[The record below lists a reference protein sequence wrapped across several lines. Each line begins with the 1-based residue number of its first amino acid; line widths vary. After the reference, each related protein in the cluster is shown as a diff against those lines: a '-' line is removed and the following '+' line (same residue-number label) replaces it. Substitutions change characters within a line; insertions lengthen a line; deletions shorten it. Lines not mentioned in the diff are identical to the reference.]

1 MKQSFLILLAGCCMI
16 LFSCT
21 TPGNGQNNATSSV
34 NNNENISDILKQ
46 MPAPKKGYKRM
57 VISVPAKKDAAEER
71 NYKIE
76 IIPGKQ
82 MKVDCNEHGLIG
94 ELTEKD
100 LEGWGYT
107 YYEFTGS
114 GDVFSTKM
122 GCPDNTLHDEFV
134 SGKTQ
139 IVAYNSNMP
148 LVVYIPE
155 SLQVRYKIWEGG
167 TIYEASEK

>member
-1 MKQSFLILLAGCCMI
+1 MKQSFLILWVSCSI
-16 LFSCT
+16 VLFSCT
-21 TPGNGQNNATSSV
+21 APQTVQNTATSV
-34 NNNENISDILKQ
+34 ITNTENISDILKQ
-46 MPAPKKGYKRM
+46 MPAPEQGYKRM
-57 VISVPAKKDAAEER
+57 VISLPAEKDAKEEG
-71 NYKIE
+71 NYKVE

-82 MKVDCNEHGLIG
+82 MKVDCNKHGLMG
-94 ELTEKD
+94 ELTEKN
-100 LEGWGYT
+100 LEGWGYV

-122 GCPDNTLHDEFV
+122 GCPDNALHNEFV

-155 SLQVRYKIWEGG
+155 TLELRYKIWEAASEY
-167 TIYEASEK
+167 TASEK